1 MSFFTQNTARHR
13 AETSSRAVRT
23 TTVVAAA
30 GAALVG
36 SIAPAQAYAEIPAAS
51 GSSYAA
57 PASAMADL
65 ASYTYQAPVAAQPA
79 APADQAP
86 APAPQQSAATSSVSP
101 QSTATTELAPAAGG
115 IVGTAMQ
122 GVGTGYVWG
131 GTSFGAW
138 DCSGFTGW
146 VYAQN
151 GIDIPRTSSQQIA
164 AATPTANPQPGDL
177 VSQNAGNHIGIYL
190 GGGKMV
196 SALNPTQG
204 TFVHS
209 VNAMPVD
216 GYYTYR

>member
-1 MSFFTQNTARHR
+1 MSLFTQNTARHR

-23 TTVVAAA
+23 TTIAAAA

-57 PASAMADL
+57 PASATANL
-65 ASYTYQAPVAAQPA
+65 ASDSYRAPVAAQPA
-79 APADQAP
+79 
-86 APAPQQSAATSSVSP
+86 APAPQQSAATSSVTP
-101 QSTATTELAPAAGG
+101 QSNATTEIAPAAGG

-146 VYAQN
+146 VYAQQ
-151 GIDIPRTSSQQIA
+151 GIDIPRTSFQQIA
-164 AATPTANPQPGDL
+164 AATPTSTPQPGDL
-177 VSQNAGNHIGIYL
+177 VSQNGGNHIGIYI

>member
-1 MSFFTQNTARHR
+1 MSLFKQHTARHR
-13 AETSSRAVRT
+13 AQTSSRAVRT

-57 PASAMADL
+57 PAAGMANL
-65 ASYTYQAPVAAQPA
+65 ASYTTQAPVAAQPA
-79 APADQAP
+79 APT
-86 APAPQQSAATSSVSP
+86 PAPQQGAATSSVSP
-101 QSTATTELAPAAGG
+101 QSTAITEIAPAAGG

-151 GIDIPRTSSQQIA
+151 GIDIPRTSFQQIA
-164 AATPTANPQPGDL
+164 AATPTSNPQPGDL
-177 VSQNAGNHIGIYL
+177 VSQNGGNHIGIYI

>member
-1 MSFFTQNTARHR
+1 MSLFKQHTARHR
-13 AETSSRAVRT
+13 AQTSSRAVRT

-65 ASYTYQAPVAAQPA
+65 ASDSYQAPVAAQPA
-79 APADQAP
+79 AP
-86 APAPQQSAATSSVSP
+86 APAPQQSAATSSVTP
-101 QSTATTELAPAAGG
+101 QSNATTEIAPAAGG

-164 AATPTANPQPGDL
+164 AATPTATPQPGDL
-177 VSQNAGNHIGIYL
+177 VSQNGGNHIGIYI

>member
-1 MSFFTQNTARHR
+1 MSLFKQHTARHR

-23 TTVVAAA
+23 TTIVAAA

-79 APADQAP
+79 APADQ

-164 AATPTANPQPGDL
+164 AATPTATPQPGDL
-177 VSQNAGNHIGIYL
+177 VSQNGGNHIGIYI

-209 VNAMPVD
+209 VNAMPLD

>member
-1 MSFFTQNTARHR
+1 MSLFTQNTARHR

-86 APAPQQSAATSSVSP
+86 APQQSAATSSVSP

-151 GIDIPRTSSQQIA
+151 GIDIPRTSFQQIA
-164 AATPTANPQPGDL
+164 AATPTSTPQPGDL
-177 VSQNAGNHIGIYL
+177 VSQNGGNHIGIYI

>member
-1 MSFFTQNTARHR
+1 MSLFTQNTARHR

-86 APAPQQSAATSSVSP
+86 APQQSAATSSVSP
-101 QSTATTELAPAAGG
+101 QSTATTEIAPAAGG

-164 AATPTANPQPGDL
+164 AATPTATPQPGDL
-177 VSQNAGNHIGIYL
+177 VSQNGGNHIGIYI

-209 VNAMPVD
+209 VNAMPLD

>member
-1 MSFFTQNTARHR
+1 MSLFKQHTARHR
-13 AETSSRAVRT
+13 AQTSSRAVRT

-86 APAPQQSAATSSVSP
+86 APQQSAATSSVSP
-101 QSTATTELAPAAGG
+101 QSTATTEIAPAAGG

-164 AATPTANPQPGDL
+164 AATPTATPQPGDL
-177 VSQNAGNHIGIYL
+177 VSQNGGNHIGIYI

>member
-1 MSFFTQNTARHR
+1 MSLFTQNTARHR

-23 TTVVAAA
+23 TTIAAAA

-57 PASAMADL
+57 PASATANL
-65 ASYTYQAPVAAQPA
+65 ASDSYRAPAAAQPA
-79 APADQAP
+79 
-86 APAPQQSAATSSVSP
+86 APAPQQSAATSSVTP
-101 QSTATTELAPAAGG
+101 QSNATTEIAPAAGG

-146 VYAQN
+146 VYAQQ
-151 GIDIPRTSSQQIA
+151 GIDIPRTSFQQIA
-164 AATPTANPQPGDL
+164 AATPTSTPQPGDL
-177 VSQNAGNHIGIYL
+177 VSQNGGNHIGIYI

>member
-1 MSFFTQNTARHR
+1 MSLFKQHTARHR
-13 AETSSRAVRT
+13 AETSSPAVRT
-23 TTVVAAA
+23 TTIAAAA

-57 PASAMADL
+57 PASATANL
-65 ASYTYQAPVAAQPA
+65 ASYTTPAPVAAQPA
-79 APADQAP
+79 APT
-86 APAPQQSAATSSVSP
+86 PAPQQSAATSSVSP
-101 QSTATTELAPAAGG
+101 QSTAITEIAPAAGG

-177 VSQNAGNHIGIYL
+177 VSQNGGNHIGIYI

>member
-1 MSFFTQNTARHR
+1 MSLFTQNTARHR

-86 APAPQQSAATSSVSP
+86 APQQSAATSSVSP

-164 AATPTANPQPGDL
+164 AATPTATPQPGDL
-177 VSQNAGNHIGIYL
+177 VSQNGGNHIGIYI

-209 VNAMPVD
+209 VNAMPLD

>member
-1 MSFFTQNTARHR
+1 MSLFKQHTARHR
-13 AETSSRAVRT
+13 AQTSSRAVRT
-23 TTVVAAA
+23 TTVVTAA

-57 PASAMADL
+57 PASATANL
-65 ASYTYQAPVAAQPA
+65 ASYTTPAPVAAQPA
-79 APADQAP
+79 APT
-86 APAPQQSAATSSVSP
+86 PAPQQSAATSSVSP
-101 QSTATTELAPAAGG
+101 QSTAITEIAPAAGG

-151 GIDIPRTSSQQIA
+151 GIDIPRTSFQQIA

-177 VSQNAGNHIGIYL
+177 VSQNGGNHIGIYI